1 MVLAIQAENLKIG
14 YLDEEEEEQIVWA
27 TRGVDFSV
35 EEGES
40 FCLVGESGCGKSTL
54 ASAIAGTLP
63 PHALTVGRLYIFDQL
78 VIDDSKRNYN
88 GVRGRIVGLIPQ
100 NPGTSLNPFLTIEDH
115 FYYVLR
121 DSKNMNKSESRK
133 IAHEYLSKV
142 GLDRDVLEKYPHE
155 LSGGMQQ
162 RVLIAIAL
170 ASEVK
175 LVVADEPTS
184 SIDANLRAQ
193 ILSLINKL
201 VKEFKVTLFL
211 VTHDLSSA
219 GRICDKIAV
228 MYAGKIVEM
237 GPTAII
243 TSKSR
248 HPYTKM
254 LFESIPLLGSKRSLN
269 PLPGEPPSIEE
280 DFAWCSFRDRCPLR
294 AEICNKEPPLMPT
307 EEKLH
312 FTRCWR
318 FREVL

>member
-1 MVLAIQAENLKIG
+1 MVLAIRAENLKIG
-14 YLDEEEEEQIVWA
+14 YLDEEEEQVVWV
-27 TRGVDFSV
+27 TRGVDLSV

-54 ASAIAGTLP
+54 ASAIAGILP
-63 PHALTVGRLYIFDQL
+63 PHALTMGKLYIFDQL

-88 GVRGRIVGLIPQ
+88 GIRGKIVGLIPQ

-133 IAHEYLSKV
+133 IAHEYLLKV
-142 GLDRDVLEKYPHE
+142 GLNKDVLEKYPHE

-170 ASEVK
+170 ASNVK
-175 LVVADEPTS
+175 IVVADEPTS

-193 ILSLINKL
+193 ILNLINSL

-211 VTHDLSSA
+211 VTHDLASA
-219 GRICDKIAV
+219 GKICDKIAV
-228 MYAGKIVEM
+228 MYAGRIVET
-237 GPTAII
+237 GPTSII
-243 TSKSR
+243 TSKPR

-254 LFESIPLLGSKRSLN
+254 LFESIPILGWKRALN
-269 PLPGEPPSIEE
+269 PLPGEPPNVIEE
-280 DFAWCSFRDRCPLR
+280 ITWCSFRERCPLKI
-294 AEICNKEPPLMPT
+294 ETCNKEPPLMPT
-307 EEKLH
+307 DENLH

-318 FREVL
+318 FKEVS